1 MFRETA
7 KIEAL
12 EIKYRKMMEDN
23 NLEKVRVAS
32 SFKPLLYYLCWAYL
46 VISHS
51 NHFEHVS
58 CLFFKALLEQQLA
71 VEKGKMETEK
81 KKFQHAME
89 EKVSL

>member
-32 SFKPLLYYLCWAYL
+32 GF
-46 VISHS
+46 
-51 NHFEHVS
+51 
-58 CLFFKALLEQQLA
+58 
-71 VEKGKMETEK
+71 
-81 KKFQHAME
+81 
-89 EKVSL
+89 